1 MLAGLLFPLLL
12 LVTESAQLGLIA
24 TPFYVFVGMVV
35 TAYIGGAVVD
45 DHWLL
50 TPIEK
55 MELNNYQIL
64 KIKTRNIKLKILYN
78 FLLFLKFS
86 KSFLRLFSVNLKIF

>member
-1 MLAGLLFPLLL
+1 MTEPADRWRKRRKMAWLSMLAGLLFPLLL

-45 DHWLL
+45 DHWQQ
-50 TPIEK
+50 EVK
-55 MELNNYQIL
+55 
-64 KIKTRNIKLKILYN
+64 
-78 FLLFLKFS
+78 
-86 KSFLRLFSVNLKIF
+86 

>member
-1 MLAGLLFPLLL
+1 MTEPTDRWRNRRKMAWLSMLAGLLFPLLL

-45 DHWLL
+45 DHWQQ
-50 TPIEK
+50 EVK
-55 MELNNYQIL
+55 
-64 KIKTRNIKLKILYN
+64 
-78 FLLFLKFS
+78 
-86 KSFLRLFSVNLKIF
+86 

>member
-1 MLAGLLFPLLL
+1 MTNRSDRWRNRRKMAWLSMLAGLLFPLLL

-45 DHWLL
+45 DHWQQ
-50 TPIEK
+50 EVK
-55 MELNNYQIL
+55 
-64 KIKTRNIKLKILYN
+64 
-78 FLLFLKFS
+78 
-86 KSFLRLFSVNLKIF
+86 

>member
-1 MLAGLLFPLLL
+1 MTERTDRWRNRRKMAWLSMLAGLLFPLLL

-45 DHWLL
+45 DHWQQ
-50 TPIEK
+50 EMK
-55 MELNNYQIL
+55 
-64 KIKTRNIKLKILYN
+64 
-78 FLLFLKFS
+78 
-86 KSFLRLFSVNLKIF
+86 

>member
-1 MLAGLLFPLLL
+1 MKKIAIYARAWLSMLAGLLFPLLL

-45 DHWLL
+45 DHWQQ
-50 TPIEK
+50 EMK
-55 MELNNYQIL
+55 
-64 KIKTRNIKLKILYN
+64 
-78 FLLFLKFS
+78 
-86 KSFLRLFSVNLKIF
+86 

>member
-1 MLAGLLFPLLL
+1 MAEPADRWRNRRKMAWLSMLAGLLFPLLL

-45 DHWLL
+45 DHWQQ
-50 TPIEK
+50 EVK
-55 MELNNYQIL
+55 
-64 KIKTRNIKLKILYN
+64 
-78 FLLFLKFS
+78 
-86 KSFLRLFSVNLKIF
+86 

>member
-1 MLAGLLFPLLL
+1 MTEPADRWRNRRKMAWLSMLAGLLFPLLL

-45 DHWLL
+45 DHWQQ
-50 TPIEK
+50 EVK
-55 MELNNYQIL
+55 
-64 KIKTRNIKLKILYN
+64 
-78 FLLFLKFS
+78 
-86 KSFLRLFSVNLKIF
+86 

>member
-1 MLAGLLFPLLL
+1 MSEPTDRWRNRRKMAWLSMLAGLLFPLLL

-45 DHWLL
+45 DHWQQ
-50 TPIEK
+50 EMK
-55 MELNNYQIL
+55 
-64 KIKTRNIKLKILYN
+64 
-78 FLLFLKFS
+78 
-86 KSFLRLFSVNLKIF
+86 